1 MLTDARPPRDQRGT
15 LEWTLV
21 AGLVAIFGANA
32 LGAVFEPASYQHIL
46 EASPITRMVGLDE
59 HEWATVLIA
68 INDAGM
74 AFGLLAASLCGRTRR
89 MLALAGAWLAIAA
102 VLKVTACFA

>member
-1 MLTDARPPRDQRGT
+1 
-15 LEWTLV
+15 
-21 AGLVAIFGANA
+21 
-32 LGAVFEPASYQHIL
+32 
-46 EASPITRMVGLDE
+46 MVGLDKR
-59 HEWATVLIA
+59 EWATALIA

-74 AFGLLAASLCGRTRR
+74 AFGLLVASLFGRTRR